1 MKEIKNRGELVELL
15 NESKETIPVELSTNK
30 KTFHSIYFNKKNNEY
45 YRIIWGEVEENN
57 VVYLW
62 YNPKMECVKFNK
74 RTASWMTSTER
85 KSYKKEME
93 EKEKDLIFNSLKNG
107 KTLFLLDGGIDNL
120 EDFQFIGGKTG
131 AGKSEYAYKEA
142 VKFIKK
148 GEKVLIFS
156 LESEEEEVRRRV
168 IRSFAHEAYNRLEK
182 CENSGCEPSSEDV
195 FIIQKAAEEVD
206 KHLVIYHSYDLT
218 KEKIVSKIIEEHNK
232 RKVSFVVVDPLHM
245 IKGVKE
251 SFNQIEEIHEYI
263 DGYRQDLDIKVL
275 ITVQVNNK

>member
-1 MKEIKNRGELVELL
+1 MEEIKNRGELVEFL

-62 YNPKMECVKFNK
+62 YKSKMECVKFNK
-74 RTASWMTSTER
+74 RTSSWMTSAER

-120 EDFQFIGGKTG
+120 EDFQFIGGKIG

-148 GEKVLIFS
+148 GENVLIFS

-168 IRSFAHEAYNRLEK
+168 IRSFAPEAYSRLEK

-195 FIIQKAAEEVD
+195 SIIQKAAEQVD
-206 KHLVIYHSYDLT
+206 KYLVIYHSYDLT

-251 SFNQIEEIHEYI
+251 SFNHIEEIHEYI
-263 DGYRQDLDIKVL
+263 DGYRQALDIKVL